1 MVSDRESRGSC
12 VDESMERENS
22 QLKSSLEREQA
33 KNAKLKVTETRI
45 DDCYCHLNN
54 ENEKVKIYIM
64 TYMKHT
70 SMDHGAYCTKDQ
82 ILVSISIFS
91 NKKFKY

>member
-70 SMDHGAYCTKDQ
+70 SMVHTVQK
-82 ILVSISIFS
+82 IKSL
-91 NKKFKY
+91 